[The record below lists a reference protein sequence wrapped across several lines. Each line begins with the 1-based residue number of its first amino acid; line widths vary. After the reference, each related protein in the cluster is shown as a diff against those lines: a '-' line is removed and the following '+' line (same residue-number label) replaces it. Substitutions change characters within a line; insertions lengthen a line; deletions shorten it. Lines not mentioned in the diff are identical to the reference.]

1 MGSWRPWN
9 AGTGNSW
16 RPARSTA
23 QGLASRYEP
32 APPTFIESMNGAIP
46 PTERHCCIGGP
57 AAKAWQEEGAS
68 VHARRLLHP
77 GGSLGPGRS
86 RLIWAF
92 PRNFGVWLDM
102 VVPRWVYHIAQNRVL
117 DSDAYILHVEV
128 ATEMSERSTMHA
140 SLTCCIQY
148 ISVNSNMLELQER
161 KFAAMGLEN
170 WQSRC
175 YVPASS
181 DAMVVAFRR
190 WFRKHSKNQVG

>member
-32 APPTFIESMNGAIP
+32 APPTFKESMNGAIP

-77 GGSLGPGRS
+77 GGSWPEQAHLGVPEELRRVAGHGRS
-86 RLIWAF
+86 TVGLPHRPE
-92 PRNFGVWLDM
+92 PRAGLRCLHPPCRGSYWNVWTFYDACITHLLHT
-102 VVPRWVYHIAQNRVL
+102 VYQCQL
-117 DSDAYILHVEV
+117 
-128 ATEMSERSTMHA
+128 
-140 SLTCCIQY
+140 
-148 ISVNSNMLELQER
+148 
-161 KFAAMGLEN
+161 
-170 WQSRC
+170 
-175 YVPASS
+175 
-181 DAMVVAFRR
+181 
-190 WFRKHSKNQVG
+190 